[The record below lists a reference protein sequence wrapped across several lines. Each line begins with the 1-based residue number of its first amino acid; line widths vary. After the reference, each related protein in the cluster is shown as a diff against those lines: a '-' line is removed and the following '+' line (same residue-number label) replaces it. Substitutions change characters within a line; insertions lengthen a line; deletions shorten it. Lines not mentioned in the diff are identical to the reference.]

1 MVRNKLISLLV
12 LISILFSV
20 SMGAMAQEGE
30 TNAATAEHP
39 VINDGNPITLT
50 INAAALLPS
59 LNDVP
64 TAEEPNS

>member
-39 VINDGNPITLT
+39 VINDGNPITC
-50 INAAALLPS
+50 ICQ
-59 LNDVP
+59 
-64 TAEEPNS
+64 